1 MTNGKW
7 KMPDVSAPRRTIF
20 HPPSAIF
27 HLSSCISALRAKII
41 FYLSFSITA
50 PLLSPQKSGEAGDL
64 L

>member
-7 KMPDVSAPRRTIF
+7 KMPDVSAPPRT
-20 HPPSAIF
+20 IF
-27 HLSSCISALRAKII
+27 HLSSAIRSLSSGI
-41 FYLSFSITA
+41 FYLSFSITP